1 MHRTGDWDGYTYSSG
16 SGWAQGVL
24 VQDNYTFTALSCAST
39 TYCLVADNDGNVYTY
54 SGGQW
59 IDTKEIGDGS
69 DLTAVSCPTATF
81 CAVTSSGATAYID
94 NHGAWSA
101 RNLTGADGNPANL
114 TAISCA
120 AAGLCAAT
128 GDWDG
133 YRYSIGTWAQGIL
146 VQDNYTFAALSC
158 PAVDLCRA
166 VDNNGNVYTFTE
178 K

>member
-1 MHRTGDWDGYTYSSG
+1 M
-16 SGWAQGVL
+16 
-24 VQDNYTFTALSCAST
+24 
-39 TYCLVADNDGNVYTY
+39 
-54 SGGQW
+54 
-59 IDTKEIGDGS
+59 GDGS
-69 DLTAVSCPTATF
+69 DLTGVSCPTATF

-94 NHGAWSA
+94 NRGTWSA
-101 RNLTGADGNPANL
+101 RNLAGADGNPANL

-133 YRYSIGTWAQGIL
+133 YQYSVGTWAQGIL
-146 VQDNYTFAALSC
+146 VQDNYTFAAPSC
-158 PAVDLCRA
+158 PAVDLCKA